1 MRIVCVIAYACRQ
14 QQENVYNKCR
24 NTHVYY
30 CVLYQI
36 TTSSPYSFLF
46 TTSLC
51 TNIHDS
57 SLFTTT
63 SLCPNILPCLTQ
75 HHCVPIFITV
85 CTTTPMCPPYVLL
98 SGTTTSLCTMQYS
111 ALFTTIT
118 PLSPYSSL
126 CTTKLKCTPYLIH
139 LCLQTT
145 VSPYSSLVTISPPCR
160 NIHPC
165 THNQPWLP
173 YHHPV
178 AIFIPGYINTSV
190 SPFSSMFTI
199 SALSAT

>member
-1 MRIVCVIAYACRQ
+1 MPKYPC
-14 QQENVYNKCR
+14 
-24 NTHVYY
+24 
-30 CVLYQI
+30 L
-36 TTSSPYSFLF
+36 L
-46 TTSLC
+46 LC
-51 TNIHDS
+51 TVPNHHFIPILISVYHITEYQYS

-63 SLCPNILPCLTQ
+63 SLCPNILPCLPQ
-75 HHCVPIFITV
+75 HHCVPIFIPV

-111 ALFTTIT
+111 ALFTTTT

-126 CTTKLKCTPYLIH
+126 FTTKLKCTPYLIH

-178 AIFIPGYINTSV
+178 AIFIPGYIDTSV
-190 SPFSSMFTI
+190 SPYSSLITI
-199 SALSAT
+199 SAPCRDIFIPVRDSTTVFPITFA